1 MSFTDD
7 SEQNFSVSCC
17 VARQMT
23 VIENVQNALD
33 DMGAVCKVVVHLDSR
48 VSDVILQEAL
58 ALMVKLLFGGN
69 SQVQV
74 SYTCGRNCIQYP
86 LDVLVCACNA
96 VDNDRLQQ

>member
-1 MSFTDD
+1 
-7 SEQNFSVSCC
+7 
-17 VARQMT
+17 MT

-74 SYTCGRNCIQYP
+74 S
-86 LDVLVCACNA
+86 
-96 VDNDRLQQ
+96 

>member
-1 MSFTDD
+1 
-7 SEQNFSVSCC
+7 
-17 VARQMT
+17 MT

-74 SYTCGRNCIQYP
+74 SYTGVCGSNCIQYP
-86 LDVLVCACNA
+86 LYVLAMQ
-96 VDNDRLQQ
+96 LMMIQ

>member
-1 MSFTDD
+1 M
-7 SEQNFSVSCC
+7 
-17 VARQMT
+17 
-23 VIENVQNALD
+23 IENVQNALD

-74 SYTCGRNCIQYP
+74 SSVWQQLYP
-86 LDVLVCACNA
+86 ISASGVC
-96 VDNDRLQQ
+96 L